1 MSNAIYPLFKQT
13 MLSPGADLVHGRL
26 GNASSPYTP
35 ITAPLTAALLSGYTY
50 STAHQYKTSI
60 NSYIIGTPVA
70 LAGVTASTT
79 GVLNATAT
87 TFTAVPAKKIATVTA
102 VAGTGTTATLTF
114 ATQSVAPYAIGQT
127 IQVSGIA
134 STDSNPGL
142 YNGLA
147 FVVTGCNQ
155 TTVSYACAATGTLIS
170 SGTNSINLGITSI
183 ALYMNTGTTG
193 TSPLAVYLNTV
204 DPSVPYPLSSSP
216 IVPTGGNI
224 IINWSTLS
232 QYIFAL

>member
-13 MLSPGADLVHGRL
+13 MLNPGADLVNGRL
-26 GNASSPYTP
+26 GNATSPYTS
-35 ITAPLTAALLSGYTY
+35 IVAPLTAALLTGYTY

-70 LAGVTASTT
+70 LAGVTASAT

-87 TFTAVPAKKIATVTA
+87 TFTSVPAKTISVVTA
-102 VAGTGTTATLTF
+102 TAGTGTTSTLTF

-127 IQVSGIA
+127 IRVADIA

-142 YNGLA
+142 YNGVY
-147 FVVTGCNQ
+147 VVTGCNQ
-155 TTVSYACAATGTLIS
+155 TTVSYACTATGTLVS

-183 ALYMNTGTTG
+183 ALYMNTGTNG
-193 TSPLAVYLNTV
+193 TSPLAVYLNMIN
-204 DPSVPYPLSSSP
+204 PSSP
-216 IVPTGGNI
+216 TSMATSPIITTGGNI
-224 IINWSTLS
+224 IINWSTFA

>member
-1 MSNAIYPLFKQT
+1 
-13 MLSPGADLVHGRL
+13 MLNPGADLVHGRL
-26 GNASSPYTP
+26 GNASSPYTS
-35 ITAPLTAALLSGYTY
+35 IAAPLTAALLSGYTY

-70 LAGVTASTT
+70 LAGLTASTT

-87 TFTAVPAKKIATVTA
+87 TFTSVPAKTISVVTA
-102 VAGTGTTATLTF
+102 TAGTGTTATLTF

-127 IQVSGIA
+127 IRVADIA

-142 YNGLA
+142 YNGVY
-147 FVVTGCNQ
+147 VVTGCNL
-155 TTVSYACAATGTLIS
+155 TTVSYACTATGTLVS

-183 ALYMNTGTTG
+183 VLYMNTGTTA

-204 DPSVPYPLSSSP
+204 DPPVPYPLSSSP
-216 IVPTGGNI
+216 IVTTGGNI
-224 IINWSTLS
+224 IINWTTLS